1 MRSRSLWR
9 RILRSLLMP
18 CAVVLLLVCFAT
30 ALNSLESGQSREDL
44 NQLRSVL
51 YRGCVACYA
60 TEGFYPPDIEYLEEN
75 YGIHIDKTRYQV
87 NYQVFAENLMPNI
100 TIVELEAKP

>member
-1 MRSRSLWR
+1 MRRQSLWR

-18 CAVVLLLVCFAT
+18 CASALLLVCFAA
-30 ALNSLESGQSREDL
+30 ALNSLESGRSQEDL

-60 TEGFYPPDIEYLEEN
+60 TEGFYPPNLEYLEGN
-75 YGIHIDKTRYQV
+75 YGIRIDRTKYQV

-100 TIVELEAKP
+100 TIIELEAKS